1 MNQTNSPLL
10 SQILAE
16 FLLSDPKET
25 IQIKNILEKFQ
36 GNSFLLTLIFFAIPG
51 IIPLPPGMTIIIAIP
66 LILLSLQM
74 LLGYEKVILPKRLNE
89 IKLKNSTLIKIANK
103 AIPILQKIES
113 FLKPRFSIITN
124 ILSKKTISIIIF
136 LSAICVMNPLPFTH
150 SVPSFA
156 IIIISLSLIKAD
168 GLVMICGIL
177 IAFSGFGISA
187 ISIATFLV
195 IIKTIFNFA

>member
-1 MNQTNSPLL
+1 MNQTNSLLL
-10 SQILAE
+10 SEILAE
-16 FLLSDPKET
+16 FLLSDPEET
-25 IQIKNILEKFQ
+25 IQIKKIVEKFQ
-36 GNSFLLTLIFFAIPG
+36 GNSFLLTLIFFALPG
-51 IIPLPPGMTIIIAIP
+51 MIPLPPGMTIIIAIP

-113 FLKPRFSIITN
+113 FLKPRFSIVTN

-136 LSAICVMNPLPFTH
+136 LLAICVMNPLPFTH
-150 SVPSFA
+150 SVPSLA
-156 IIIISLSLIKAD
+156 IVIISLGLIKED

-177 IAFSGFGISA
+177 IAFCGFAISA
-187 ISIATFLV
+187 ISIATFWV
-195 IIKTIFNFA
+195 IIKTILHWT